1 MSDAHVLVVEDDPRI
16 AGLLRLGLQAKGVAV
31 TVAEDGS
38 RGKEAWS
45 AGGYDLVILDVM
57 LPGIDG
63 ISLCSERRA
72 AGDRTPVIFLTA
84 REDDDARARAFT
96 AGASEY
102 MTKPFVYADLL
113 ARVSRL
119 LSSSGRAES

>member
-1 MSDAHVLVVEDDPRI
+1 MTAARVLVVEDDPRI
-16 AGLLRLGLQAKGVAV
+16 AGLLRLGLQAKGLEV

-38 RGKEAWS
+38 RGGETWA

-72 AGDRTPVIFLTA
+72 AGDRTPVLFLTA
-84 REDDDARARAFT
+84 REDDDARARALT

-102 MTKPFVYADLL
+102 MTKPFAYEDLL
-113 ARVSRL
+113 ARIRRL
-119 LSSSGRAES
+119 LSNARRAES